1 MTTDANDISRKRGK
15 AELRMVVD
23 NDSAMLPPRNT
34 EDAWAYQFAER
45 HVDHLRYVAP
55 FGRWYIFDGIRWR
68 EDSTLEAKELV
79 RRLCREIAKASGKKA
94 PKVANARNV
103 SAVETL
109 SRGDRRMAAT
119 ADQWDCALWEL
130 NTPAGV
136 IGLRTGAMRKH
147 RPDDYMTKI
156 CGVSPDTNCSIE
168 TWRRFLDRTAG
179 GDADLVAFMQR
190 MAGYALTGD
199 TSEHALFFLYGTGGN
214 GKSVFINAL
223 TGCIGDY
230 HKTSAIETFTAT
242 GGDRHPTDLAGLR
255 GARLVTAVE
264 TEEGRRWAESKIKS
278 LTGGDKIAARFMRQ
292 DFFEFTPVFKLIIAG
307 NHRPGLRSVDEAIRR
322 RFHLIP
328 FTVTIPESERDEQLG
343 EKLKAE
349 WPGILHWMIEG
360 CLAWQ
365 AQGLRPPEAVRSAT
379 SAYLEA
385 EDALAAWIED
395 AGESDPDA
403 WEPTQALYRS
413 WKGWADRAGEHPGT
427 LRKFSQ
433 RLEDRGEAFGIRK
446 ERNAPGHRGFVGLRV
461 TKPDLVASD
470 SASKTMDGSDVG

>member
-1 MTTDANDISRKRGK
+1 MTDANDIAAKRGK
-15 AELRMVVD
+15 AELRVVID
-23 NDSAMLPPRNT
+23 NEAETLPPRNS
-34 EDAWAYQFAER
+34 EDDYAYRFAER
-45 HVDHLRYVAP
+45 HVEHLRFVATW
-55 FGRWYIFDGIRWR
+55 GRWQIYDGVRWR
-68 EDSTLEAKELV
+68 DDTTLEAKEHV
-79 RRLCREIAKASGKKA
+79 RRHLRDIAKVSGKKA
-94 PKVANARNV
+94 PKLACAKTVA
-103 SAVETL
+103 AVETL
-109 SRGDRRMAAT
+109 ARGDRRMAAT
-119 ADQWDCALWEL
+119 SEQWDVSLWDL
-130 NTPAGV
+130 NTPVGV
-136 IGLRTGAMRKH
+136 IDLHTGVMRRH
-147 RPDDYMTKI
+147 RCDDYMTRVT
-156 CGVSPDTNCSIE
+156 GVSPDANCSIE
-168 TWRRFLDRTAG
+168 TWMKFLDRTTG
-179 GDADLVAFMQR
+179 SDAELVAFLQR
-190 MAGYALTGD
+190 VAGYALTGD

-223 TGCIGDY
+223 IGCLGDY

-278 LTGGDKIAARFMRQ
+278 LTGGDKISARFMRQ
-292 DFFEFTPVFKLIIAG
+292 DFFEFMPIFKLIIAG

-328 FTVTIPESERDEQLG
+328 FTVTIPESERDEQLS

-349 WPGILHWMIEG
+349 WPGILNWMIEG

-365 AQGLRPPEAVRSAT
+365 RDGLCPPDAVKSAT
-379 SAYLEA
+379 AAYLEA

-395 AGESDPDA
+395 AGEADPDA

-413 WKGWADRAGEHPGT
+413 WKSWAERAGEHPGT

-446 ERNAPGHRGFVGLRV
+446 TRNGVGQRGFSGLLV
-461 TKPDLVASD
+461 SKPDLMTDKPAEAASGD
-470 SASKTMDGSDVG
+470 ADAE

>member
-1 MTTDANDISRKRGK
+1 
-15 AELRMVVD
+15 MVVD
-23 NDSAMLPPRNT
+23 NDSAMVPPRNT

-45 HVDHLRYVAP
+45 HVDHLRYVATW
-55 FGRWYIFDGIRWR
+55 GRWQIFDGVCWR
-68 EDSTLEAKELV
+68 DDNTLETKEHV
-79 RRLCREIAKASGKKA
+79 RHLCREIAKVSGKKA
-94 PKVANARNV
+94 PKLANAKTV

-109 SRGDRRMAAT
+109 ARGDRRLAAT
-119 ADQWDCALWEL
+119 AEQWDTDLWSL

-136 IGLRTGAMRKH
+136 VDLRTGVMRKH
-147 RPDDYMTKI
+147 RPADYMTRVS
-156 CGVSPDTNCSIE
+156 GVAPDAGCSIS
-168 TWRRFLDRTAG
+168 TWTKFLDRTTG
-179 GDADLVAFMQR
+179 GDLDLAAFLQR
-190 MAGYALTGD
+190 IAGYSLTGD
-199 TSEHALFFLYGTGGN
+199 TSEHALFFLYGSGGN
-214 GKSVFINAL
+214 GKSCFVNAL
-223 TGCIGDY
+223 TGCIRSY
-230 HKTSAIETFTAT
+230 HKTSPIETFTAT

-278 LTGGDKIAARFMRQ
+278 LTGGDTIAARFMRQ
-292 DFFEFTPVFKLIIAG
+292 DFFEFTPVFKLLVAG

-328 FTVTIPESERDEQLG
+328 FIVTIPESERDEQLG

-365 AQGLRPPEAVRSAT
+365 AQGLCPPGAVRSAT

-413 WKGWADRAGEHPGT
+413 WKGWAEGAGEHPGT

-446 ERNAPGHRGFVGLRV
+446 ERNAPGHRGFAGLRV
-461 TKPDLVASD
+461 TKPDLVATD
-470 SASKTMDGSDVG
+470 STAAKMGGSDVG

>member
-1 MTTDANDISRKRGK
+1 MSDANDIARKRGK
-15 AELRMVVD
+15 AALRMVVD
-23 NDSAMLPPRNT
+23 NDTDMLPPRNT

-45 HVDHLRYVAP
+45 HVDHLRWVQG
-55 FGRWYIFDGIRWR
+55 FGRWKVYDGQVWR
-68 EDSTLEAKELV
+68 DDATLEARECV
-79 RRLCREIAKASGKKA
+79 RRLLREVAKASGKKA
-94 PKVANARNV
+94 PKLACAKTV

-109 SRGDRRMAAT
+109 ARGDRRMAAT
-119 ADQWDCALWEL
+119 AEQWDVSLWEL

-136 IGLRTGAMRKH
+136 VDLRTGAMRKH

-156 CGVSPDTNCSIE
+156 CGVSPDANCSIE
-168 TWRRFLDRTAG
+168 TWQRFLDRTFA

-190 MAGYALTGD
+190 VAGYSLTGD
-199 TSEHALFFLYGTGGN
+199 TSEHALFFCYGTGGN

-230 HKTSAIETFTAT
+230 HKTSTIETFTAS

-322 RFHLIP
+322 RFHLVP
-328 FTVTIPESERDEQLG
+328 FVVTIPESERDEQLG
-343 EKLKAE
+343 EKLKGE
-349 WPGILHWMIEG
+349 WPGILYWMIEG

-365 AQGLRPPEAVRSAT
+365 AEGLRPPEAVRSAT
-379 SAYLEA
+379 AEYLEA
-385 EDALAAWIED
+385 EDSLAAWIED
-395 AGESDPDA
+395 VGEPDPSA
-403 WEPTQALYRS
+403 WESSSALYRS
-413 WKGWADRAGEHPGT
+413 WKGWAERAGEHPGT
-427 LRKFSQ
+427 QRKFSQ
-433 RLEDRGEAFGIRK
+433 KLEDRGEAFGIRK
-446 ERNAPGHRGFVGLRV
+446 VRMNSGKGFSGLRV
-461 TKPDLVASD
+461 TKPDLIGQGSASD
-470 SASKTMDGSDVG
+470 AGGEADAE